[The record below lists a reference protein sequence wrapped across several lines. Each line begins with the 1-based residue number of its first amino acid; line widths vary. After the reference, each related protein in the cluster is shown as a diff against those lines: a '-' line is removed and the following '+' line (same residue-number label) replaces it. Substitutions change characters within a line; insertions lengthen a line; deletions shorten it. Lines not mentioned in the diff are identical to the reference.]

1 MKKVV
6 MILCVVTMFFGIV
19 GCPTSDNVAR
29 DNNNSSFAS
38 KAVTSVDGVP
48 TTGGDNLNPVPEPAT
63 LLLLGTGLVG
73 VGIFAR
79 KKFKK

>member
-1 MKKVV
+1 MKNLFLV
-6 MILCVVTMFFGIV
+6 LCAVIMFFGIV

-29 DNNNSSFAS
+29 DNNNSGFAS
-38 KAVTSVDGVP
+38 TAVTSVDGVP

-73 VGIFAR
+73 VGILAR
-79 KKFKK
+79 KRFKK